1 MHLTKKDKRLLL
13 VLLGLVI
20 FALAFFGLVKPF
32 QEKTAELETQI
43 TALTKERD
51 LLLTHHSRQ
60 DDYLEEMQKIG
71 RFSLQELQR
80 FSTDVR
86 SEDLIMYANELQEK
100 IGLQIGGLLV
110 EPPQTLARLM
120 LPPDVEG
127 SGDLHPVVIMEARLQ
142 MSCALSYGEL
152 KQLINYINANPK
164 KTSLGL
170 VSASYSGE
178 GGNLAAQLSISRYFL
193 VTEAYEY
200 TETQIPPVEKGSPDP
215 FRVLPRISAG

>member
-32 QEKTAELETQI
+32 QEKTAALEAQI
-43 TALTKERD
+43 TSLIGERD
-51 LLLTHHSRQ
+51 LLLSHRAKQ
-60 DDYLEEMQKIG
+60 DEYLEEMQRIG
-71 RFSLQELQR
+71 RLSQQELQG

-100 IGLQIGGLLV
+100 IGLQIGGILV
-110 EPPQTLARLM
+110 EPPQALMRLQ
-120 LPPDVEG
+120 LPPDAQGTSALCAV
-127 SGDLHPVVIMEARLQ
+127 LIMESRLQ
-142 MSCALSYGEL
+142 MNCTLSYNEL
-152 KQLINYINANPK
+152 KQLINYVNANPK

-170 VSASYSGE
+170 VAVSYSGE
-178 GGNLAAQLSISRYFL
+178 GGKLAAQLSISRYFQ
-193 VTEAYEY
+193 VTEPYEY

-215 FRVLPRISAG
+215 FRVLPRAG

>member
-32 QEKTAELETQI
+32 QEKTHELKTQLA
-43 TALTKERD
+43 TLTKERD
-51 LLLTHHSRQ
+51 LLLAHRGRQ
-60 DDYLEEMQKIG
+60 GDYLEEMQRIG
-71 RFSLQELQR
+71 RFSQQELQS

-100 IGLQIGGLLV
+100 IGLTAGGLLV
-110 EPPQTLARLM
+110 EPPQVLTRLM
-120 LPPDVEG
+120 LPPDAEG
-127 SGDLHPVVIMEARLQ
+127 SGDLRPVAIMETRLQ
-142 MSCALSYGEL
+142 MTCTLRYDEL
-152 KQLINYINANPK
+152 KQLINYVNANPK

-170 VSASYSGE
+170 VSVSYSGE
-178 GGNLAAQLSISRYFL
+178 GGKLAAQLSISQYFR

-200 TETQIPPVEKGSPDP
+200 AETQIPPVEKGNSDP
-215 FRVLPRISAG
+215 FRLLPRISAG